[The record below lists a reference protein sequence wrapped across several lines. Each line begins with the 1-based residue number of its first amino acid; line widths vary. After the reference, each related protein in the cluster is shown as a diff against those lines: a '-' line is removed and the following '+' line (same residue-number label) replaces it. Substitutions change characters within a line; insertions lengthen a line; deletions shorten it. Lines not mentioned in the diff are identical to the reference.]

1 MLDGGPIE
9 DPFSILSSSIEH
21 PLGSGGNQERS
32 RGGKGEKQGRR
43 MGEAGGKQEGSRG

>member
-1 MLDGGPIE
+1 MLDGGSIE

-32 RGGKGEKQGRR
+32 RGGKGRSR
-43 MGEAGGKQEGSRG
+43 GGGWEKQEGSRG